1 MIIEACVGGYQE
13 AIEAVNRGASR
24 IELCDN
30 LLEGGTT
37 PSYGTILKTRR
48 DVNVPIMVMIRP
60 RGGNFHF
67 NQDEVEIMLE
77 DIKRCKEIGVDG
89 IVIGALKGCE
99 IDAEVTRKLIEC
111 AKPLS
116 ITFHM
121 AFDELKDPFKGI
133 DVLKTLGVDRI
144 LTRGLSENA
153 IAGKYRIK
161 ELVEYA
167 QNQIII
173 MPGKGITRDNRDE
186 LINYTKVKE
195 IHGSK
200 IV

>member
-1 MIIEACVGGYQE
+1 MIFEACVGGIQE
-13 AIEAVNRGASR
+13 AIEAVNRGANR

-48 DVNVPIMVMIRP
+48 DVNVPLMVMIRP

-67 NQDEVEIMLE
+67 NKDEVEIMLE

-89 IVIGALKGCE
+89 VVIGALKGAQIDTE
-99 IDAEVTRKLIEC
+99 ITKQLIEC

-121 AFDELKDPFKGI
+121 AFDELEDPFKGI
-133 DVLKTLGVDRI
+133 DLLKELGVDRI
-144 LTRGLSENA
+144 LTRGRSEDA
-153 IAGKYRIK
+153 IAGKQVIR
-161 ELVEYA
+161 ELVNYA

-173 MPGKGITRDNRDE
+173 MPGKGINRYNRDE
-186 LINYTKVKE
+186 MIKYTKVKE